1 MEPRI
6 PERTPRRI
14 SWWSMCITTW
24 TLIAL
29 AGVGFMA
36 ASLMLMPAGPDT
48 QAQSIASA
56 LASATALP
64 ASGPQQGDA
73 AAQQHMPIWLTAP
86 KANINGPII
95 PVGVN
100 AQGAMAAPEGA
111 NRDPVWFQTFWWQ
124 YGAMPGQIGNAVI
137 AGHLDRKDGSPA
149 IFWGLRQLAVGDSV
163 MVRTALGGTLHFV
176 VTAVQTFANTTGGAD
191 NSTLQR
197 IFGPAK
203 TANLNLITC
212 AGDWTG
218 KEYNKKLVIFTTLIP
233 RT

>member
-1 MEPRI
+1 MW
-6 PERTPRRI
+6 I
-14 SWWSMCITTW
+14 SIW

-29 AGVGFMA
+29 AGVVLMG
-36 ASLMLMPAGPDT
+36 ASLALMPARPDS
-48 QAQSIASA
+48 QAQSTASA
-56 LASATALP
+56 PASPTAIP
-64 ASGPQQGDA
+64 ASGTQQSNGA
-73 AAQQHMPIWLTAP
+73 VRQRMPIWLNAP

-95 PVGVN
+95 PVGVD

-111 NRDPVWFQTFWWQ
+111 NSDPVWFQTFWWQ

-149 IFWGLRQLAVGDSV
+149 IFWGLRQLAAGDSV

-191 NSTLQR
+191 DSTLQR

-233 RT
+233 